1 MKELLQKIQSEYGSL
16 SKAQKTV
23 ASYILENYKDIPFLS
38 VTSLAREI
46 GVSEATIIKFCTQ
59 LGFDGF
65 GSFKRVLSEYVQ
77 SEMTTYSTL
86 ENGAEEIQGEGDVW
100 DRVCLYETANV
111 SKTLN
116 NPLNRANFAP
126 FIELIS
132 RAKNVYILGF
142 RSSAILAQ
150 YAALYLNQQNIN
162 SMAVIPSI
170 GAYADVLCRVTSEDL
185 FIAITFSR
193 YSREAVKA
201 LEIMSK
207 RGVPCV
213 LITDS
218 PANPVYP
225 KVDLVFSC
233 EMKSYYYAA
242 SHVGALAL
250 INAVCTALSMTHVQ
264 ETTEYLKNL
273 EDLFSDFNTFL
284 Y

>member
-23 ASYILENYKDIPFLS
+23 ASYVLENYKDIPFLS
-38 VTSLAREI
+38 VTALAREI
-46 GVSEATIIKFCTQ
+46 GVSEATIIKFCTL

-86 ENGAEEIQGEGDVW
+86 ESGAEEIRDESDIW
-100 DRVCLYETANV
+100 DRVCSCEAANI
-111 SKTLN
+111 SQTLN

-126 FIELIS
+126 FIEMINK
-132 RAKNVYILGF
+132 AKNVYILGF

-150 YAALYLNQQNIN
+150 YAVLYLNQQNIN
-162 SMAVIPSI
+162 AVAVTPSI
-170 GAYADVLCRVTSEDL
+170 GAYADTLCRITEEDL
-185 FIAITFSR
+185 FITITFSR
-193 YSREAVKA
+193 YSKEAVKA
-201 LEIMSK
+201 LEIMSN

-218 PANPVYP
+218 PANPVFP
-225 KVDLVFSC
+225 KADLVFSC
-233 EMKSYYYAA
+233 AMKSYYYAA

-250 INAVCTALSMTHVQ
+250 INAVCTALSLTHME
-264 ETTEYLKNL
+264 ETTEHLKNL
-273 EDLFSDFNTFL
+273 EDLFSEFNTFL